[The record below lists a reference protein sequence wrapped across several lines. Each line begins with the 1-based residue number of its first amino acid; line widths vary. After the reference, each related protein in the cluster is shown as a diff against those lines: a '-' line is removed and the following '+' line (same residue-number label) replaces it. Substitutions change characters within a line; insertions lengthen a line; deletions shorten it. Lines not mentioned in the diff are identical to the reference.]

1 MVRDTSGN
9 AHLTDLTTA
18 SIAPVDDG
26 VEDPGLY
33 LDPITGIS
41 AAWADET
48 DVLVAW
54 EHTSDPSVRA
64 YRVYFASAT
73 FPDVES
79 ATLAAEVQASNS
91 FRITAAA
98 FPELTNSTGWYI
110 AVTPVDD
117 VFERTSVE
125 PVFLAPLT
133 QGEGSEGAV
142 DDGLDLGT
150 YLTGPNAII
159 AGLVLITVLLA
170 LLVLR
175 RRGGE
180 TGKAYTLQEATWASK
195 RTPWTNSN
203 GSSTV
208 PTARCSTL
216 HPVRL
221 GRSGGLVRRP
231 LRCRTTARSRPHG
244 GPSDPFGCTSPNIDG
259 LLDDLGLD
267 NAPPAA
273 QGGLDTSFLDDLL

>member
-1 MVRDTSGN
+1 MKRRPHRGNRGHRPARRRRTSGAAGIPAKHASDVESYEVYVLSAPFNRVSEDASPSLVLDRTPNFPIVVDRYSDGSPLEPDVTVHLAVVVRDTSGN

-73 FPDVES
+73 FLDVES

-125 PVFLAPLT
+125 PVFLAL
-133 QGEGSEGAV
+133 
-142 DDGLDLGT
+142 
-150 YLTGPNAII
+150 
-159 AGLVLITVLLA
+159 
-170 LLVLR
+170 
-175 RRGGE
+175 
-180 TGKAYTLQEATWASK
+180 
-195 RTPWTNSN
+195 
-203 GSSTV
+203 
-208 PTARCSTL
+208 
-216 HPVRL
+216 
-221 GRSGGLVRRP
+221 
-231 LRCRTTARSRPHG
+231 
-244 GPSDPFGCTSPNIDG
+244 
-259 LLDDLGLD
+259 
-267 NAPPAA
+267 
-273 QGGLDTSFLDDLL
+273 